1 MSDGPPRTA
10 APPVD
15 LRLVPAAAAVWAGAG
30 IGVGLTP
37 RVAVLGAIGLLAV
50 AGVVVERTVSRSRA
64 APGPRAG
71 SAPAPVRSGRP
82 RHRAVGATATAV
94 ALALVAAAVC
104 LAVVAVAQHARTS
117 GPWGDLVRTAATVR
131 VVAVVRDEPVRLPP
145 RVEGRTTAGARV
157 VIQVREVTGRG
168 ETVRSRAPVLVL
180 GPESWLGVRVGDPI
194 TATGRLA
201 PTERGDDVVALL
213 VVGGE
218 PQAAGSPSAV
228 ARAVATLRAGLMV
241 ASADLPGDA
250 AGLVPGIT
258 IGDTS
263 RLPSDLEDAM
273 RAVSLTHLTAVSGAH
288 VAIIVGSVLA
298 LTGWL
303 RTGPRALLAG
313 ATLVAFVLVVHPG
326 PSVLRAAA
334 MGAVAITGLVVGRP
348 GRAVPALA
356 ASVIVLVLLDPWIA
370 RQYGF
375 ALSVLATAGLVLLA
389 PPLAA
394 WLSAVLP
401 RGLAYAVAIP
411 AAAQAACGPVLVL
424 LSPGVAVYGVP
435 ANLLAAPA
443 VAPATVLGVVATV
456 LAPWWPDA
464 AVAMARLSGVFAW
477 WIARVARRFAD
488 LPAAVVPWPGGVG
501 GAALLAALTVVAFV
515 LALAAQ
521 RRAPRTRRR
530 AIALVLVLL
539 VLAAVPGVRRAVVG
553 VLPSAWPPDDWAVV
567 MCDVGQ
573 GTAVAVRSGPRSAVV
588 LDAGPPGDAAA
599 RCLDA
604 LGVDR
609 LDLVILTHLHDD
621 HVGGLPRVLAG
632 REVTEALVSPYDEPA
647 LAGQEVSV
655 ALASHGVL
663 LREPRAGAGG
673 RAGDVRWDVLWP
685 TDRALAAASGADGTS
700 VNDMSLAVLLR
711 SPRVSVLALG
721 DLETTA
727 QAGLATSVRRARE
740 VDPTAAGALGQVDVV
755 VMAHHGSARQDPGLA
770 RLVGADVALVS
781 VGADNAYGH
790 PAPGAVALYEG
801 AGAAVLRTDRCGAVA
816 VLADPLAVVSA
827 CGPDPAADPGE

>member
-1 MSDGPPRTA
+1 M
-10 APPVD
+10 D
-15 LRLVPAAAAVWAGAG
+15 LRLVPAAVAVWAAAG

-37 RVAVLGAIGLLAV
+37 LAAVFGAVGLLSV
-50 AGVVVERTVSRSRA
+50 AGAVVQRTVSRSRA
-64 APGPRAG
+64 APGSRAR
-71 SAPAPVRSGRP
+71 SARVPVRSAQP

-94 ALALVAAAVC
+94 ALAFVAAAVC
-104 LAVVAVAQHARTS
+104 LMVVALAQHARTS
-117 GPWGDLVRTAATVR
+117 GTWGDLVRAAATVR
-131 VVAVVRDEPVRLPP
+131 VVAVVREEPVHLPP
-145 RVEGRTTAGARV
+145 RVEGRAAAGARV
-157 VIQVREVTGRG
+157 VVEVREVSGRG

-180 GPESWLGVRVGDPI
+180 GPESWLGVGVGDPV

-201 PTERGDDVVALL
+201 PTARGDDVVALL
-213 VVGGE
+213 VVGGD
-218 PQAAGSPSAV
+218 PRPVGSPSAV
-228 ARAVATLRAGLMV
+228 ARAVAGLRDGLMV
-241 ASADLPGDA
+241 ASAGLPGDA

-263 RLPSDLEDAM
+263 RLPADLEDAM

-298 LTGWL
+298 LSSWL
-303 RTGPRALLAG
+303 RTGPRALVAG

-356 ASVIVLVLLDPWIA
+356 ASVIALVLLDPWIA

-394 WLSAVLP
+394 WLSGVLP

-424 LSPGVAVYGVP
+424 LSPGIAVYGVP

-443 VAPATVLGVVATV
+443 VAPATVFGVAATALGS
-456 LAPWWPDA
+456 WWPDA
-464 AVAMARLSGVFAW
+464 AVATARLSGVFAW

-488 LPAAVVPWPGGVG
+488 LPAAVVPWPGGLG
-501 GAALLAALTVVAFV
+501 GAALLAALTVGAFV
-515 LALAAQ
+515 VALAAH

-530 AIALVLVLL
+530 TIAVVLVLL

-573 GTAVAVRSGPRSAVV
+573 GTSVAVRSGPRSAVV

-604 LGVDR
+604 LGIAR

-621 HVGGLPRVLAG
+621 HVGGLPRLLAG
-632 REVTEALVSPYDEPA
+632 REVGEALVSPYDQPA
-647 LAGQEVSV
+647 RASREVSA
-655 ALASHGVL
+655 ALASHGVV
-663 LREPRAGAGG
+663 LREPRAGVGG

-685 TDRALAAASGADGTS
+685 TDRALAAAAGVDGTS

-711 SPRVSVLALG
+711 SPHVSVLALG

-727 QAGLATSVRRARE
+727 QAGLAASVRRVRE
-740 VDPTAAGALGQVDVV
+740 VNPTAAGSLADVDVV

-770 RLVGADVALVS
+770 GLVAADVALVS
-781 VGADNAYGH
+781 VGADNSYGH
-790 PAPGAVALYEG
+790 PAPGAIALYEG

-816 VLADPLAVVSA
+816 VLTAPLAVVSG
-827 CGPDPAADPGE
+827 CGPEPAADSGAEPDP